1 LAQVHLIRWR
11 GIGVFQPAI
20 AVSLPRGMDGRGW
33 SLQFQGAHQGSVHHG
48 LAHQVAPLACGAK
61 PHRHR
66 QQARQALQ
74 QTLVERI
81 ARQAH
86 NPRLKAVVAEALA
99 QLAQAHAAA
108 ETADFGALTGRL
120 KAEVSRQAPVAAAH
134 GWLGYR
140 QPLPRQLGGAG
151 ELEHIE
157 QVQITQQL
165 GRDVGGGE
173 VHGAAADPQSLRR
186 AAAL

>member
-1 LAQVHLIRWR
+1 
-11 GIGVFQPAI
+11 
-20 AVSLPRGMDGRGW
+20 
-33 SLQFQGAHQGSVHHG
+33 
-48 LAHQVAPLACGAK
+48 VAPLACGAK
-61 PHRHR
+61 LHRHR
-66 QQARQALQ
+66 QQARKALQ

-86 NPRLKAVVAEALA
+86 NPRLKAVPAEALA

-108 ETADFGALTGRL
+108 ETADLGALAGGL
-120 KAEVSRQAPVAAAH
+120 KAEVGRQTPVAAAH
-134 GWLGYR
+134 GGLGYR

-173 VHGAAADPQSLRR
+173 VHGADADPQSLRR
-186 AAAL
+186 LAALWLRSRAKDRRPGLTPRLWRWLLEPQR